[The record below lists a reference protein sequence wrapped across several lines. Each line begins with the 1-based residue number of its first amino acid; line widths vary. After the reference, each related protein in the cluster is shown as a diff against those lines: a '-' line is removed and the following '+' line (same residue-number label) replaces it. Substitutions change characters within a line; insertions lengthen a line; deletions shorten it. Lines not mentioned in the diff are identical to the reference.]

1 MIYDELV
8 RQLKAIRNVSFTEY
22 EWKTRP
28 NGNFGTV
35 QIDFDAAQDCG
46 DDRHQATAKQGS
58 VDLYTHGQ
66 AVETSAQVEAVLESI
81 CGASW
86 WLNLSTY
93 EHETGLLH
101 REYVCEMEA
110 L

>member
-1 MIYDELV
+1 MYNELV
-8 RQLKAIRNVSFTEY
+8 AALKALKNVSFTES
-22 EWKTRP
+22 EWATRP
-28 NGNFGTV
+28 TIDHGTV
-35 QIDFDAAQDCG
+35 QLDFQAAPDAG
-46 DDRHQATAKQGS
+46 DDHHQAQAWQGS
-58 VDLYTHGQ
+58 VDLYTHGK
-66 AVETSAQVEAVLESI
+66 ALETAAQVEAVLESI

-101 REYVCEMEA
+101 REYVFEMEA

>member
-1 MIYDELV
+1 MYSELV
-8 RQLKAIRNVSFTEY
+8 AALKALQGVAFTEN
-22 EWKTRP
+22 EWATRP
-28 NGNFGTV
+28 ENDHGTV

-66 AVETSAQVEAVLESI
+66 AVETAAQVEAVLESI

-101 REYVCEMEA
+101 REYVFEMEA